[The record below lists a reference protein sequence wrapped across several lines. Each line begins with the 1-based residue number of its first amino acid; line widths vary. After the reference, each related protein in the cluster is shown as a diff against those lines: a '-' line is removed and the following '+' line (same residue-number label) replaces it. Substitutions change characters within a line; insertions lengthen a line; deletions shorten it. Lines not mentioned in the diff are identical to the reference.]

1 MSCLYGL
8 FHALRSDLLQTIH
21 KIAWACVLLILAVV
35 PALGRGA
42 QAQTANFSGTT
53 ITLPSGFS
61 DPQGVA
67 VDGNGNVFVADS
79 LNKVVKEIVAG
90 TGGAASGTV
99 NGSSTVIPLGTGFN
113 EPQGVAVDGSG
124 NVFVADTGNSAVKE
138 ILAGTGGAANGT
150 VNGTST
156 VNTLRSGLSIPSG
169 VAVDANGNVFVANK
183 LNNAVLEI
191 VAGTGGAASGTV
203 NGSSTVNTLGS
214 GFSNPHGVAVDGS
227 GDVFV
232 GDTGNNAV
240 KEILAANG
248 TIPSNPTIITLGS
261 GFICPTGVA
270 VDRSGNVFVA
280 DTGDSAVKEIDM
292 SGVNFGSVAIA
303 ATMPPTQTLQF
314 TFTAAGTIGAPAVL
328 TQGAARKD
336 FKDAGGTCTANGTFA
351 VGDSCTVVVSF
362 TPAHPGPRY
371 GAVEL
376 LNTAGTAVVA
386 SANVFG
392 IGTGPQITF
401 SPGLQ
406 STLGSGFS
414 LPSGV
419 AVDGSGNVFVADS
432 VNSAVKEI
440 VAVNG
445 SIPASNPTINTLGSG
460 FNLPSG
466 VAVDGNRNVFV
477 ADSGNNAVKEINVT
491 NPTLTFAT
499 ATDDGTTDTTDGVL
513 SVTITNDGNEPLTA
527 ISPGLSLAAN
537 FLQIVGN
544 GTPPDCTAS
553 FSLAEDASCNLSFEF
568 APGGLLPSGTVNG
581 SVTLTDNSLNA
592 TPSTM
597 QQIQLVGTTVM
608 APTAVT
614 SVLPGHGPLV
624 GGTSVTITGIGFTG
638 ASAVLFGSTPASS
651 FTVDSATQITATAPS
666 ATGTG
671 TNTINVTVTSPAG
684 TSPII
689 ADDQFTYTDQGAAP
703 PTITGITPSGGP
715 LGTVVTI
722 TGTGFVLVTNVFFGS
737 TPASG
742 FTVNSANQITATAPA
757 PSGTGTVNVTVTTT
771 VGGTSN
777 SVPFDLTSEAL
788 VVTTLADSGPGSL
801 RNALGAASSGDTIFF
816 AVTGTIT
823 LTSGT
828 LNVPVS
834 VNIQGPGASNL
845 TISGA
850 NQFTVFTAGTS
861 GTGASISISGLTIA
875 NGNGTV
881 GGILGGPGSTPD
893 KAFFII
899 GGNGASGGA
908 VTVSNSTFSNNT
920 STAGAV
926 IKGGSGGN
934 GGGGAAGDFTGGNG
948 GNGASGGAVTVSNS
962 TFSGNTSTAG
972 IVAGGDGGDGGGG
985 GQGGV
990 MLPGGPGGSGGNGGS
1005 GGAVTVSN
1013 STFSG
1018 NTSTAGIVAGGG
1030 GSNGGG
1036 GGSGGAALGVPDT
1049 GSGGTGGFGGS
1060 GGAVTVSNSIFSGNT
1075 STADFAG
1082 GSGAGSS
1089 PGGPGN
1095 IFGGGAGGASS
1106 PGGTGVVT
1114 ATNNVDANSMLAP
1127 LGNYGGTTQ
1136 TMLPQPGSA
1145 AICAG
1150 SKSLA
1155 VDGNG
1160 NPLTTDQRGFPMG
1173 ASNSSYCPAGSVD
1186 AGAVQT
1192 NYQSVQFTNVPS
1204 GGAYTALPNQLPS
1217 PAPNVSVTESG
1228 QNIGGVPVTLAD
1240 SSATVSGLGP
1250 VPTST
1255 GMGATFSVEDSATE
1269 DTTLSATLQITPG
1282 FSLTTSPTAAFDV
1295 STSPT
1300 VTGIS
1305 PTSGPA
1311 AGGTTATITGTNF
1324 TGATGVSF
1332 GGAAATKLTLVS
1344 ATTITATSPA
1354 GTGTVDVV
1362 VTTPG
1367 GTSATSVADRF
1378 TYLLPLTL
1386 SPATL
1391 PAATVGTAYSQ
1402 TITASGGSGTA
1413 TFAIG
1418 TGALPAGLT
1427 LNSTT
1432 GVLSGT
1438 PTASGSFNFTVR
1450 ATASGGGTASQP
1462 YALTVNAAATITITP
1477 ATLPGATA
1485 GTAYSQ
1491 AITASGGSGTFT
1503 FAISAGALP
1512 AGLRLNAT
1520 TGVLSGTPTASGSF
1534 NFTVTATA
1542 SGGGTASQP
1551 YTLTVNAAAT
1561 ITITPATLPGAT
1573 VGAAYSEDLT
1583 ASGGTAPY
1591 TFAISAGALPAG
1603 IALSGGV
1610 LAGAPAASGNFN
1622 FTVTATGSGGTTG
1635 SQIYTLLVNA
1645 AAGSTPTITI
1655 SPATLA
1661 AATAGTAYSATLT
1674 ASGGTAP
1681 YTFALLSGTLPG
1693 GITLSP
1699 GGVLAGT
1706 LADGGTF
1713 NFTVK
1718 ATDSSA
1724 APGPYSG
1731 TASYTLLVNAAAG
1744 TTSAAGFTF
1753 TTTGASAFTTAPG
1766 AVATYSFGLSP
1777 LSGSYAGPVSFTV
1790 TGLPAGAMAS
1800 FTPSSVAA
1808 GGGAQTVTMS
1818 VQTAA
1823 AVAHS
1828 NGYPL
1833 GRGVV
1838 LALLLLP
1845 FVSKRSVREKLKG
1858 RLLLMALLL
1867 VGMTVAMSGCG
1878 STNGFTLQS
1887 PQTYTLTVTATSG
1900 SVQHSQTTTLIV
1912 Q

>member
-113 EPQGVAVDGSG
+113 DPQGVAVDGSG

-261 GFICPTGVA
+261 GFNGPTGVA
-270 VDRSGNVFVA
+270 VDSSGNVFVA

-460 FNLPSG
+460 FNDPFGVAVDGSGNVFVADSGNSAVKEILAVNGSIPASNPTINTLGSGFSEPSG
-466 VAVDGNRNVFV
+466 VAVDGSGNVFV

-1082 GSGAGSS
+1082 GSGGGSS

-1106 PGGTGVVT
+1106 PGGPGVVT

-1418 TGALPAGLT
+1418 TGALPAGL
-1427 LNSTT
+1427 
-1432 GVLSGT
+1432 
-1438 PTASGSFNFTVR
+1438 
-1450 ATASGGGTASQP
+1450 
-1462 YALTVNAAATITITP
+1462 
-1477 ATLPGATA
+1477 
-1485 GTAYSQ
+1485 
-1491 AITASGGSGTFT
+1491 
-1503 FAISAGALP
+1503 
-1512 AGLRLNAT
+1512 RLNAT

-1753 TTTGASAFTTAPG
+1753 TTTGASAFTAAPG